1 MTAYKGESKMNH
13 QSYTAQSRTRDL
25 VKSAIVVS
33 LYMVLTLLV
42 APVAYGPVTIKNR
55 EMIK

>member
-13 QSYTAQSRTRDL
+13 QSYTAQSRTMDL

-42 APVAYGPVTIKNR
+42 APVAYGPVKFNISEILN
-55 EMIK
+55 